1 MGIKTKKVKWINKK
15 TMIATFDI
23 GKNVHYGYFK
33 APDGRERK
41 PFSFHN
47 TQKSFKQLWAD
58 IFQFKQEQNLEQ
70 IVPATLRIRP
80 TKKIHG

>member
-1 MGIKTKKVKWINKK
+1 MCIKTKKVKWINKK

-41 PFSFHN
+41 PFCFHN
-47 TQKSFKQLWAD
+47 TQKSFKQLWAAWGN
-58 IFQFKQEQNLEQ
+58 FKQLQAALIKQ
-70 IVPATLRIRP
+70 L
-80 TKKIHG
+80 